1 MPNRYCLQCGGV
13 GSSHLQWCADHA
25 TEPVYRHTAPPGP
38 AAHQA
43 RRTDPATS
51 HAAAAGITLER
62 LTAVQRLVIDQL
74 RTHGPMTD
82 EELLRSVAIDTG
94 KDYPASTIKTRRS
107 ELVAAGVV
115 VDTGETRP
123 TRFGRAAIVWAKA

>member
-1 MPNRYCLQCGGV
+1 
-13 GSSHLQWCADHA
+13 
-25 TEPVYRHTAPPGP
+25 
-38 AAHQA
+38 
-43 RRTDPATS
+43 
-51 HAAAAGITLER
+51 
-62 LTAVQRLVIDQL
+62 VQRLVIDQL

-94 KDYPASTIKTRRS
+94 QDYPASTIKTRRS